1 MKNGFERSYNE
12 AMQGVIRTAE
22 KVAASDLSIV
32 IVGEHGTGKEW
43 LARAI
48 HRLSPRSNSSFYPV
62 DCAALPLEELER
74 ELFGAESLLRDGISI
89 QRGAFEEADSGTLF
103 LNEIGSLPHSI
114 QMKVSRVLEYKVIH
128 RVGNERP
135 IYLNTRV
142 IASLSE
148 RADKLL
154 STGSL
159 EKDMFFRIS
168 PIIIEIPPLR
178 ERREDIPLLIEKFL
192 LESQDHHEK
201 QVAGITPEA
210 LHLCMEYN
218 WPGNVRQLKNA
229 VEYAI
234 IMSSGSLILPEDL
247 PNYMLQNH
255 SSKGIA
261 SRVSDGRIKG

>member
-1 MKNGFERSYNE
+1 MKNSFERSYNE
-12 AMQGVIRTAE
+12 AMQSVIRTAE
-22 KVAASDLSIV
+22 KVAASDLSVV
-32 IVGEHGTGKEW
+32 IIGEHGTGKEW

-48 HRLSPRSNSSFYPV
+48 HRMSPRSHASFYPV
-62 DCAALPLEELER
+62 DCAALPNEELER

-89 QRGAFEEADSGTLF
+89 HRGAFEEADSGTLF

-128 RVGNERP
+128 RIGNDRP

-148 RADKLL
+148 QAETLL
-154 STGSL
+154 KNGSL

-192 LESQDHHEK
+192 LASQDHHEK
-201 QVAGITPEA
+201 HVSGIAPEA
-210 LHLCMEYN
+210 LRLCMEYN

-229 VEYAI
+229 IDYAL
-234 IMSSGSLILPEDL
+234 IMSSEELIQPENL
-247 PNYMLQNH
+247 PNYMHHNQ
-255 SSKGIA
+255 SSKNIA
-261 SRVSDGRIKG
+261 SKVSEGRNKG